1 MVLNQPLIS
10 ERSFGYGFKPKQ
22 NIPESQKT
30 EIWAMENVDWCISM
44 SPMWWKTSN
53 DKWYNLYN
61 GIRDEQQFDHLTKTY
76 GIEFPAGKIKHVPL
90 TRPLINRIHSE
101 IEERQFDFTAHTEDT
116 ESIEQKISGV
126 SEQILKEVMTLIASG
141 ENLEEALT
149 KMERYYRSEY
159 KSETE
164 IGVQHFINQY
174 MLKHRLD
181 RKFSENALDKLI
193 TGREFYRVHVNRIGE
208 DPIYEVL
215 KADELFYSDNA
226 VKWVNECDW
235 AVRAKLMTPT
245 EILDSFGERMKQD
258 DIKKI
263 ESWLDMY
270 TKDTFYK
277 MNRPEDADTLLADSS
292 KAFDNAAI
300 NHKLAVYFV
309 EWKSI
314 RKISYLKNENKYAQD
329 APFIKIL
336 SNEEVVELPK
346 SRRDK
351 VKCGYVQDLYQG
363 IRIGDGGSQGI
374 YLDLGKV
381 KYPVRSMSQPS
392 KVFLSYNGLTHNGKI
407 KPYSLIGETSDLQD
421 LYDVLHFHKE
431 NLIALSG
438 VKGSVMDMSQLPD
451 FKTGNPADNIKLY
464 MYYKKLGTA
473 WIDRNKEGADRSFN
487 QFATYDDTMGAGLKA
502 ILEMIQHVEDVAGRV
517 VGVNRQQLGSNEYFD
532 GKATTQ
538 MMIQNSSMVTEWLFN
553 EHDEFVE
560 RALTD
565 LSNAA
570 RVAYKNGVVGHYTDR
585 QRQQQIFRLDDVNF
599 PFADWGIHITNKS
612 SDKRSIAELKMMTTD
627 MVKKGLMQFRD
638 ILPLFKQNGL
648 AEVLRE
654 IEITV
659 IKREEEMAKQQAQLQ
674 QIQIQLAQAK
684 EEAEIKKLNSQAQEI
699 ASNMLLNQRQLELER
714 QAISDKRDVGMA
726 KIDNDNKRI
735 QLEAQQ
741 LEIAARQGIEKNNTE
756 VRNK

>member
-1 MVLNQPLIS
+1 MLLTQPLTS

-30 EIWAMENVDWCISM
+30 ETWAMENVDWCISM
-44 SPMWWKTSN
+44 SPLWWKTSN

-61 GIRDEQQFDHLTKTY
+61 GVRSEEQFEHLTKTY
-76 GIEFPAGKIKHVPL
+76 GIEFPAGKIKHIPL

-101 IEERQFDFTAHTEDT
+101 IEERQFEFSAHAEDT
-116 ESIEQKISGV
+116 DSTEQKIMGV
-126 SEQILKEVMTLIASG
+126 SEQILKEVMSLVGSG
-141 ENLEEALT
+141 ENIDQALEKL
-149 KMERYYRSEY
+149 ERYYRNEY

-208 DPIYEVL
+208 DPQYEVL
-215 KADELFYSDNA
+215 KADELFFADNA

-235 AVRAKLMTPT
+235 AVRVRLMTPT
-245 EILDSFGERMKQD
+245 EILDAYGERMKQD
-258 DIKKI
+258 DIRKI

-270 TKDTFYK
+270 SKDTFYK
-277 MNRPEDADTLLADSS
+277 MHSPEDADRLLADNS
-292 KAFDNAAI
+292 KAFENAAV
-300 NHKLAVYFV
+300 NHKLAVYHV

-314 RKISYLKNENKYAQD
+314 RKISYLKNENKYVQD

-336 SNEEVVELPK
+336 SNEEVIELPK

-351 VKCGYVQDLYQG
+351 VQYGYIQDLYQG
-363 IRIGDGGSQGI
+363 IRVGDGGSQGV
-374 YLDLGKV
+374 YFDLGRV
-381 KYPVRSMSQPS
+381 KFPVRSMSQPS
-392 KVFLSYNGLTHNGKI
+392 KVFLSYDGLTHNGKI
-407 KPYSLIGETSDLQD
+407 KPYSLMGETADLQD
-421 LYDVLHFHKE
+421 LYDVLHWHKE

-473 WIDRNKEGADRSFN
+473 WIDRSKEGADKTFN
-487 QFATYDDTMGAGLKA
+487 QFSTYDDTMGAGLKA

-538 MMIQNSSMVTEWLFN
+538 MMIQNSSMVTEWFFN

-560 RALTD
+560 RALTNIA
-565 LSNAA
+565 NAA
-570 RVAYKNGVVGHYTDR
+570 RVAYKNGVVGHYTDSR
-585 QRQQQIFRLDDVNF
+585 RQQQIFKLDDVNF
-599 PFADWGIHITNKS
+599 PFADWGVHITNKS
-612 SDKRSIAELKMMTTD
+612 SDKRSIAELKAMTAD
-627 MVKKGLMQFRD
+627 MVKQGMMQFRD
-638 ILPLFKQNGL
+638 IIPLFKQTGL
-648 AEVLRE
+648 AEIIRE
-654 IEITV
+654 IEISV
-659 IKREEEMAKQQAQLQ
+659 VKREEEMAKQQQQLQ

-684 EEAEIKKLNSQAQEI
+684 EQAEIQKLNSQAQEI
-699 ASNMLLNQRQLELER
+699 MSKIQQAQKQLDLER
-714 QAISDKRDVGMA
+714 QAIADKKDLGLA
-726 KIDNDNKRI
+726 QLDNDNKRI
-735 QLEAQQ
+735 ELEAKQLEV
-741 LEIAARQGIEKNNTE
+741 AARQGDKKNNAE
-756 VRNK
+756 VKNN